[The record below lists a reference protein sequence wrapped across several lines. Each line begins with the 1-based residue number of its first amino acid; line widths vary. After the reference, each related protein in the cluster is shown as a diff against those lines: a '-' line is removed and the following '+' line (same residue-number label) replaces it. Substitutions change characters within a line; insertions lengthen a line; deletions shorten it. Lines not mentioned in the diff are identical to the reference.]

1 VLLLA
6 KVLTGEEM
14 VLVVSRFLVKR
25 GTIPH
30 ESEKLDEEE
39 KMVLSSGA
47 LAMIWYS
54 WGLFSWLGYAG
65 GHRHLFEHF

>member
-6 KVLTGEEM
+6 EVLTEEEM
-14 VLVVSRFLVKR
+14 VLVVSRFLVKK

-30 ESEKLDEEE
+30 KSETLDEME

-47 LAMIWYS
+47 LAVIWYS
-54 WGLFSWLGYAG
+54 WGLFSWLGCAG